1 MKWWWFA
8 IPFLTAVLGVAA
20 VLLIASIY
28 GFDGFTGAGVLLFG
42 FGGFGVGC
50 LVVFIMA
57 LIKEVDL
64 NRQGKL

>member
-8 IPFLTAVLGVAA
+8 IPFLSALLGVAL

-28 GFDGFTGAGVLLFG
+28 GLDGFTGAGVLIFG

-50 LVVFIMA
+50 LVVFIWA
-57 LIKEVDL
+57 LIKEVEL